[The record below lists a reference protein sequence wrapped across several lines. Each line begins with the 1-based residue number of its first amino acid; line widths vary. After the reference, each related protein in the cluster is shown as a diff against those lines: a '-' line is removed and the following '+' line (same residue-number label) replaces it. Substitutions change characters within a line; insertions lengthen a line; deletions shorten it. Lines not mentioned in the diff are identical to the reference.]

1 VVGIGLV
8 LAFYVVQG
16 ALVWAV
22 FGGFIAL
29 VYVVSLPIAADI
41 NFALRA
47 RLIRAT
53 RRARTDMRLRRNQA
67 LQNRLSAELAWLRAE
82 ALAVEELLTR

>member
-1 VVGIGLV
+1 M
-8 LAFYVVQG
+8 A
-16 ALVWAV
+16 ALLEVDNLGKR
-22 FGGFIAL
+22 FGGFVAL

-47 RLIRAT
+47 RLTRAM
-53 RRARTDMRLRRNQA
+53 RRARTYLQLRRDPA